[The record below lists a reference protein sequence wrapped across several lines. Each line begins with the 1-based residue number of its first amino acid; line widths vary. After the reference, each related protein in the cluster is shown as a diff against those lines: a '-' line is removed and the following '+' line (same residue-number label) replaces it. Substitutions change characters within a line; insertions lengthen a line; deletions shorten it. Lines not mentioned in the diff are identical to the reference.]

1 MKEIEK
7 TWVVKRYNEYVK
19 MHMTKDGSYFIEGKS
34 YMDNVYRLIKITKES
49 ANEYFNC
56 A

>member
-1 MKEIEK
+1 MKEIQK

-34 YMDNVYRLIKITKES
+34 YIDNVYRLIKITKES

-56 A
+56 G